1 MISATIGSTSHEA
14 SWEHNATWLLWL
26 GCAMSLAFLQAV
38 ATIPA
43 VGFLGAVLAYCAL
56 FPRRAYQAVTW
67 NFVPWAIVVF
77 GALSVLWSM
86 EPMVS
91 ARAAPQIAL
100 TVLAAIMFAQGLPA
114 RTFIAVQ
121 MYAQISPIV
130 ATFFISGI
138 FGAKN
143 SLALQ
148 LALATLSSVWV
159 LLDRN
164 QPKYARAIA
173 LAALVSAPYMLLSA
187 GSEGALLTCFMAMA
201 VSLALFLSRGLQTE
215 ARMILFWLVITG
227 AMVALLIA
235 LLSIDQL
242 FDSFLLSIGK
252 DTSLTGRTVL
262 WSRAAGIISD
272 YPWGGIGLQAF
283 WVQGNPEAI
292 RIWDMFFIPSHG
304 GFHFHDLWL
313 EIGVQL
319 GLIGIFIAAA
329 TVIVV
334 VFNVWRWA
342 LRDPGPESCFF
353 VGFVTLILLR
363 TVGEVELFSQFNL
376 TSLIFIS
383 AYCYAYRAR
392 SGLSRSGGSLFSSAL
407 KTL

>member
-1 MISATIGSTSHEA
+1 MISATIDSTSHEA
-14 SWEHNATWLLWL
+14 NREQNATWLLWL
-26 GCAMSLAFLQAV
+26 GCAMSLAFIQSV
-38 ATIPA
+38 PTIPA
-43 VGFLGAVLAYCAL
+43 ITFLGSVLAYCAL
-56 FPRRAYQAVTW
+56 FPRRAFLAITW
-67 NFVPWAIVVF
+67 SYVPWAIVVF
-77 GALSVLWSM
+77 GAISVLWSM
-86 EPMVS
+86 DPMVS
-91 ARAAPQIAL
+91 ARAAPQIGL

-114 RTFIAVQ
+114 RTFMAVL

-143 SLALQ
+143 SLGLQ
-148 LALATLSSVWV
+148 LALAMLSSVWV

-173 LAALVSAPYMLLSA
+173 LAALLGAPYMLLSA
-187 GSEGALLTCFMAMA
+187 GSEGALLTGFMAMA
-201 VSLALFLSRGLQTE
+201 GSLALFLSRGLQTE
-215 ARMILFWLVITG
+215 ARVVLFWLSIM
-227 AMVALLIA
+227 AAFVALGIA
-235 LLSIDQL
+235 FLSIDRF

-262 WSRAAGIISD
+262 WSRAADIISD

-283 WVQGNPEAI
+283 WVRGNPEAI
-292 RIWDMFFIPSHG
+292 RIWDTFFIPSHG

-383 AYCYAYRAR
+383 AYCYADRAR
-392 SGLSRSGGSLFSSAL
+392 SESLVQADAIPEAR
-407 KTL
+407 

>member
-14 SWEHNATWLLWL
+14 SWEHNATCVLWL
-26 GCAMSLAFLQAV
+26 GCAVSLAFIQSV
-38 ATIPA
+38 PTIPA
-43 VGFLGAVLAYCAL
+43 ITFLAAVLANCAL
-56 FPRRAYQAVTW
+56 FPRRAYLAITW

-91 ARAAPQIAL
+91 ARAAPQIAI

-114 RTFIAVQ
+114 RTFIA
-121 MYAQISPIV
+121 MLMCAQISSIV
-130 ATFFISGI
+130 ASFFVSGI

-143 SLALQ
+143 SLGLQ
-148 LALATLSSVWV
+148 LALALLSSVWV

-173 LAALVSAPYMLLSA
+173 LSAIIGAPYMLLSA
-187 GSEGALLTCFMAMA
+187 GSEGALLTGFMAIA
-201 VSLALFLSRGLQTE
+201 GSIAIFLSRGLQPE
-215 ARMILFWLVITG
+215 ARTVLFWLGLV
-227 AMVALLIA
+227 AALVALGIA
-235 LLSIDQL
+235 FLSIDHL
-242 FDSFLLSIGK
+242 FDMFLSSIGK

-272 YPWGGIGLQAF
+272 YPWGGVGLQAF
-283 WVQGNPEAI
+283 WVEGNTEAI
-292 RIWDMFFIPSHG
+292 RFWEMFYIYGHA

-313 EIGVQL
+313 EIGVEL
-319 GLIGIFIAAA
+319 GLIGLFIAALTA
-329 TVIVV
+329 IIV

-353 VGFVTLILLR
+353 VGFVTLIMLR
-363 TVGEVELFSQFNL
+363 TVGEVELFNQFNL

-383 AYCYAYRAR
+383 AYCYADRAR
-392 SGLSRSGGSLFSSAL
+392 SDLQVQADAL
-407 KTL
+407 PQTR